1 MKSTIWKITIPL
13 FISLLVVI
21 SLFLFIM
28 NQSNITGDYLDVWV
42 NISLIFISTI
52 FLISGFFILLITS
65 ILILFLSQLNQ
76 KAPKLLNEMNKNISG
91 IAQVVTSVAYAIT
104 KPILL
109 LESFNRKSTEMEEK
123 KDIEINE
130 QE

>member
-1 MKSTIWKITIPL
+1 
-13 FISLLVVI
+13 
-21 SLFLFIM
+21 M